1 MKEVRSTRRIQ
12 PVRRALAAAA
22 VASLLGAGLA
32 ACGDKSEPASSDAGS
47 AASSSAGGSASS
59 SPSSAATPAGNARA
73 GQQVTPAQ
81 FLSTV
86 QQGVAASTT
95 AHMTMSMELGQMGR
109 ISAQGEVDETTDPP
123 SMAMT
128 MTLPMGGGKP
138 ADIRAVGGI
147 LYLSMGDLTGGKF
160 VKLDPKDPSGPLAGA
175 GLGQMLDQTDPAKM
189 LAKLESGISSIT
201 YVGRAD
207 VSGRQLDRYRLSVD
221 TAQILKSMGGAV
233 ASQAPAGM
241 PKTVTY
247 DVWLDDQHR
256 FAQMTMQLP
265 VGGQKATTKM
275 ELTDW
280 GAPVHIVAPPASQ
293 VTDPSRISG

>member
-1 MKEVRSTRRIQ
+1 VKEIRSIRRTQ

-32 ACGDKSEPASSDAGS
+32 ACGDKSAPASTDAGS
-47 AASSSAGGSASS
+47 SSSSSAGGSASS
-59 SPSSAATPAGNARA
+59 SPSSAAAPAGNAQA
-73 GQQVTPAQ
+73 GQHVAPAQ
-81 FLSTV
+81 FLGTV
-86 QQGVAASTT
+86 HQGVAASTT
-95 AHMTMSMELGQMGR
+95 AHMTMSMDLGQMGK
-109 ISAQGEVDETTDPP
+109 ISAQGQVDETADPP
-123 SMAMT
+123 EMAMT

-138 ADIRAVGGI
+138 ADIRLVGGI
-147 LYLSMGDLTGGKF
+147 FYMSMGDLTGGKF

-189 LAKLESGISSIT
+189 LTKLESGISSIT
-201 YVGRAD
+201 YVGRED
-207 VSGRQLDRYRLSVD
+207 VSGRQLDHYRLSVD
-221 TAQILKSMGGAV
+221 TQQVLKSMGGAA

-265 VGGQKATTKM
+265 VSGQKATMKM

-280 GAPVHIVAPPASQ
+280 GAPVHITAPPASQ
-293 VTDPSRISG
+293 VTDPSKISG